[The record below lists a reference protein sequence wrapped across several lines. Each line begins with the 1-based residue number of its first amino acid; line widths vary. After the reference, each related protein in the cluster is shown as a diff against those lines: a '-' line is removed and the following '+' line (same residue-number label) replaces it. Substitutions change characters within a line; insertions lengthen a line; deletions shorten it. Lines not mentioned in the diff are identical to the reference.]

1 MLNEIALKY
10 SKKKKMFAVSQV
22 IIRVVITFCRFL
34 GKGVVL

>member
-10 SKKKKMFAVSQV
+10 SKKKMFAVSQV

-34 GKGVVL
+34 GKGVVW